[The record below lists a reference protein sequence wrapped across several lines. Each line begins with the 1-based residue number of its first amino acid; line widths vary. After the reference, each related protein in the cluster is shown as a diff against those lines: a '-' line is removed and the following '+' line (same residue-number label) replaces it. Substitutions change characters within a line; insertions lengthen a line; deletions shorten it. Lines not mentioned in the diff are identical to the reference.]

1 MQVNGEHLETAI
13 EIALGEHGGSRWRN
27 AVQRGAELLLT
38 NRCLPISPTILLVFS
53 DSGDNYVTDGEE
65 CRSTE
70 GLCPAFSHGNM
81 PCKHRAAH
89 RLLQILKA
97 GAGAANEGGRLA
109 A

>member
-1 MQVNGEHLETAI
+1 MQIDRELLETAI
-13 EIALGEHGGSRWRN
+13 EIALEEETGARWRR
-27 AVQRGAELLLT
+27 AVERGAELLLA

-53 DSGDNYVTDGEE
+53 DSGDNYVTDGQE

-70 GLCPAFSHGNM
+70 GLCPAFSHGNR

-89 RLLQILKA
+89 RLLQLLKI
-97 GAGAANEGGRLA
+97 GAQATARGGQLA